1 MSVSRLVGC
10 LCALFFASA
19 LHASPSTDA
28 LARCLSDS
36 TSGKDRKDLAK
47 WIYLAMSAHPEIG
60 IFGKA
65 GPKEVEEVQRNMGVL
80 FTRLVAEQ
88 CAPEMNTVSQS
99 EGMEGFKIAFEN
111 LGRLAMQELM
121 SNQDVNVSLSG
132 FTRYIDK
139 AKVERAI
146 KTR

>member
-1 MSVSRLVGC
+1 MYVGRLVGC
-10 LCALFFASA
+10 LFALFFASA
-19 LHASPSTDA
+19 LHASPNTDA
-28 LARCLSDS
+28 LARCLSDN

-47 WIYLAMSAHPEIG
+47 WIYLAISAHPEIG

-88 CAPEMNTVSQS
+88 CAPQMTAVAQS

-139 AKVERAI
+139 EKVERAI